1 MSSVP
6 HQHYS
11 FAEYLTRERVA
22 DYRSEYFQGEIFA
35 MAGGSRRHAMICDNL
50 VARMLEKLRGGPC
63 HPYSSSLRVKV
74 AATGLT
80 TYPDLSIVCG
90 EEKFDDQEKDT
101 LLNPRL
107 IFEVLSPSTE
117 RYDRGRKFNNYKQ
130 IPTLEEYL
138 LVSQT
143 DPRVERITRQGDIGW
158 VLAVTL
164 GLDATVDFPTLGCSL
179 SLAEIYEGVDFAEA

>member
-11 FAEYLTRERVA
+11 FAEYLARERVA

-35 MAGGSRRHAMICDNL
+35 MAGGSRRHAIICDNL
-50 VARMLEKLRGGPC
+50 VGRMLEKLRGGPC
-63 HPYSSSLRVKV
+63 RPFSSSLRVKV
-74 AATGLT
+74 EATGLA

-90 EEKFDDQEKDT
+90 KAQFDDRENDT

-107 IFEVLSPSTE
+107 IFEVLSPTTE
-117 RYDRGRKFNNYKQ
+117 SYDRGRKFNNYKQ

-138 LVSQT
+138 LISQT

-164 GLDATVDFPTLGCSL
+164 ELDAAIDFPSLGCSL

>member
-6 HQHYS
+6 HQHYT
-11 FAEYLTRERVA
+11 FAEYLARERVA

-63 HPYSSSLRVKV
+63 RPYSSSLRVKV
-74 AATGLT
+74 EATGLT

-90 EEKFDDQEKDT
+90 EETFDDQEKDT

-130 IPTLEEYL
+130 IPALEEYL

-158 VLAVTL
+158 VLAVAL

>member
-6 HQHYS
+6 HQHYT
-11 FAEYLTRERVA
+11 FAEYLARERFA
-22 DYRSEYFQGEIFA
+22 EYRSEYFQGEIFA
-35 MAGGSRRHAMICDNL
+35 MAGGSRRHARICDNL

-74 AATGLT
+74 EATGLT

-138 LVSQT
+138 LISQT

>member
-6 HQHYS
+6 HQHYT
-11 FAEYLTRERVA
+11 FAEYLARERVA

-74 AATGLT
+74 ETTGLT

-101 LLNPRL
+101 LLNPGL

-130 IPTLEEYL
+130 IPALEEYL
-138 LVSQT
+138 LISQT

-164 GLDATVDFPTLGCSL
+164 GLDAVIEFPSLGCSL